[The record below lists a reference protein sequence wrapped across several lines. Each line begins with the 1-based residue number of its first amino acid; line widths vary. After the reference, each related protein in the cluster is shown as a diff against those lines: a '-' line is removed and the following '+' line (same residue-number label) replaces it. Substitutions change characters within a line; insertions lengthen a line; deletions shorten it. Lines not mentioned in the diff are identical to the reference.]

1 MSAVTSSMSV
11 PSVTFVPVFSVKVGG
26 ECYAV
31 QIGSHRTGLHREV
44 LDRFLKSRSPSLQV
58 AFIAPAC
65 GLDRAS

>member
-1 MSAVTSSMSV
+1 MSAATSSASV
-11 PSVTFVPVFSVKVGG
+11 PSVTFVPVSSVKVSG

-31 QIGSHRTGLHREV
+31 QIGCHRTRFHREV